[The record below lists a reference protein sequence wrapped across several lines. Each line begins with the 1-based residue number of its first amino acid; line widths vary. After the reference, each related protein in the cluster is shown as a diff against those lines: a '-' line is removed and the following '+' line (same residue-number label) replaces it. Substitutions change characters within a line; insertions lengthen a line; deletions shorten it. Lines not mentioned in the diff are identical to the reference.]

1 MESYKLLM
9 NYVDLWK
16 KEKYLPQLIF
26 FYLNA
31 EIQGK
36 NMNQLGAYSGICLC
50 KKLYKKTPKYYRT
63 LPISTYTMT
72 NYSTRKV
79 Y

>member
-1 MESYKLLM
+1 M

-36 NMNQLGAYSGICLC
+36 NIIQLGAYSGICL
-50 KKLYKKTPKYYRT
+50 
-63 LPISTYTMT
+63 
-72 NYSTRKV
+72 
-79 Y
+79 